1 MEIKD
6 RIIQIIEAEQLTSSK
21 FADTVGVQRS
31 SISHILS
38 GRNNPSLEII
48 QKILTT
54 FGTLNSEWLLFG
66 RGQMYKT
73 HQERKLFEPEITII
87 KEPELIEKV
96 NVQPNPT
103 QNKLTEEPEKINIVT
118 KSQPEIISENT
129 IENKSKE
136 IPENNSIK
144 KSENKTESK
153 TEKIIIFNSDRTFT
167 EYFPN

>member
-6 RIIQIIEAEQLTSSK
+6 RIIMVLDAEQLTASK
-21 FADTVGVQRS
+21 FADAIGVQRS

-48 QKILTT
+48 QKTLTT

-73 HQERKLFEPEITII
+73 SPERKLFDIDTPII
-87 KEPELIEKV
+87 KEPEIEKAV
-96 NVQPNPT
+96 ENHINPIT
-103 QNKLTEEPEKINIVT
+103 QNKKEEIQDELKIT
-118 KSQPEIISENT
+118 KSKSEIISEITNENT
-129 IENKSKE
+129 TPFSE
-136 IPENNSIK
+136 PQLVK
-144 KSENKTESK
+144 KNESK

-167 EYFPN
+167 EYFPS

>member
-6 RIIQIIEAEQLTSSK
+6 RIILIIEAEQLTSSK
-21 FADTVGVQRS
+21 FADVVGIQRS

-66 RGQMYKT
+66 RGQMYKNQ
-73 HQERKLFEPEITII
+73 HDRKLFEQEITPVIEPEIFQKVEIQPSTFLQQ
-87 KEPELIEKV
+87 KIEDSPKNSV
-96 NVQPNPT
+96 D
-103 QNKLTEEPEKINIVT
+103 KKIP
-118 KSQPEIISENT
+118 KEIISENT
-129 IENKSKE
+129 N
-136 IPENNSIK
+136 ENNSNDSSFSKPIK
-144 KSENKTESK
+144 TTESK

>member
-1 MEIKD
+1 MDIKD
-6 RIIQIIEAEQLTSSK
+6 RIILIIEAEQLTSSK
-21 FADTVGVQRS
+21 FADVVGIQRS

-66 RGQMYKT
+66 RGQMYKN
-73 HQERKLFEPEITII
+73 QQDRKLFEQESSAVKELDDKKPIEI
-87 KEPELIEKV
+87 
-96 NVQPNPT
+96 QPNPT
-103 QNKLTEEPEKINIVT
+103 LNLKTDEPTEKII
-118 KSQPEIISENT
+118 QPEIQHDSFLNDSKNNNT
-129 IENKSKE
+129 IINPKTEQINKSV
-136 IPENNSIK
+136 
-144 KSENKTESK
+144 SK